1 MTVFTFCW
9 SVLSIVINIAI
20 TDFYYLLV
28 HCLVCPVD
36 SSPPPPVVEPLSPFP
51 GLLPLD
57 SAVTPLHVDQ
67 FALELENYP
76 NQLQVSFVLEG
87 LSKRFRVGYNYPR
100 KLKSASRNR
109 PSAYAHPDVVDA
121 YLEVS
126 LWRVAGPFD
135 SPPLPDLHISSF
147 GVTPKKGRPGKW
159 RLIVDLSSHSG
170 QALMMKSLQMN

>member
-1 MTVFTFCW
+1 MVFWSTW

-36 SSPPPPVVEPLSPFP
+36 SPLPPSPPPPVVEPLSPFP

-67 FALELENYP
+67 FALELENHP

-121 YLEVS
+121 YLANEVS
-126 LWRVAGPFD
+126 L
-135 SPPLPDLHISSF
+135 
-147 GVTPKKGRPGKW
+147 
-159 RLIVDLSSHSG
+159 
-170 QALMMKSLQMN
+170 